1 MKKDEIFFT
10 RDGGINLTTAN
21 HIATMATEMSKEL
34 VAKLDNI
41 SFYDETVQ
49 VVGEATPL
57 VSQEGTRDLD
67 FIVPS
72 LMRVGRLAALT
83 AWLREAITAHMHL
96 VREISESSYDDYG
109 IVVPERQPLLTPL
122 SENDLIGEWSVKKR
136 NRYFEL
142 QALCAKFGKYIHE
155 DEPFAQARA
164 ELDKV
169 LSKPTRVDGH
179 GRDVTVYKKKP
190 SIARETVEDKFFE
203 LQALHRQFQQEL
215 NAMNHELTVEK
226 QKNSLHVREENRRAT
241 EEYNRALN
249 QADMLLQES
258 KEQALLELQA
268 LHVLIPN
275 DLSDIYEEVT
285 KVLKEAKKGKPQT
298 EA

>member
-1 MKKDEIFFT
+1 MKKDQIFFT
-10 RDGGINLTTAN
+10 KDGGINLTTAN

-34 VAKLDNI
+34 AAKLDNI

-96 VREISESSYDDYG
+96 IREINDSSYDDYG
-109 IVVPERQPLLTPL
+109 IVLPERQPLLTPL

-169 LSKPTRVDGH
+169 LSKPTRVDGQ
-179 GRDVTVYKKKP
+179 GRDITIYKKKP

-215 NAMNHELTVEK
+215 NAINHELTVEK
-226 QKNSLHVREENRRAT
+226 QKNSLHVREANRRAT

-258 KEQALLELQA
+258 KEQALLEIQA

-275 DLSDIYEEVT
+275 DLQDIYEEVT
-285 KVLKEAKKGKPQT
+285 KVLREAKKGKHQT